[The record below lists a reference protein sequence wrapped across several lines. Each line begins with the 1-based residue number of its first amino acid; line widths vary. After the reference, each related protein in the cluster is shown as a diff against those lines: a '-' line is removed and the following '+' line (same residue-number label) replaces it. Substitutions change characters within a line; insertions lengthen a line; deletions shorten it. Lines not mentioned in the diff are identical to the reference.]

1 MVDIL
6 RREPPTKWLI
16 RYYPVEPHQQLKVYN
31 LEPLDIP
38 DYDFDD
44 YLDTIRARL
53 DEYEF
58 ALKMGHHKKEGS
70 SIVGFNNC
78 WIAVIEAYH
87 AWEATNKFFEQL
99 LSWKK
104 EEE

>member
-1 MVDIL
+1 M
-6 RREPPTKWLI
+6 PTKWLI
-16 RYYPVEPHQQLKVYN
+16 RYYPVSPHQELKVYN

-44 YLDTIRARL
+44 YHLDIIKARL
-53 DEYEF
+53 DEYEL
-58 ALKMGHHKKEGS
+58 ALKTGHIKKEG

-99 LSWKK
+99 LSWKPREK
-104 EEE
+104 EE